1 MLKVLSIA
9 RSYVEPHLHRVSSQA
24 LRVALAS
31 LVLASCSDGAW
42 LPPVS
47 FEQFSAEHGEWRQ
60 DRRERLVTPPSGPVL
75 WIGLWQLSQ
84 GSTELG
90 SDPGLPIVLPSADVP
105 SSAGTL
111 HRSGQD
117 VRLEA
122 VAESGFRFEDGSTV
136 TEPVM
141 LGNDRSEDVTQVSLG
156 TLGMRIHAEPGTDR
170 LWLRVWDEDHPQRD
184 TFVLPETFPL
194 DVQWRVPAHFEPY
207 PEPRVLPVAD
217 VTSGSLEYETPGE
230 LVFDIDGE
238 EHRLIAVAGAESM
251 RYFVMMWDSTAISQT
266 YPGGRYM
273 TVPLADADGRTIID
287 FNRAYNAPC
296 VFTPHSV
303 CGLPPLENY
312 LPLHVTSGE
321 KRPQ

>member
-1 MLKVLSIA
+1 MLSIA

-141 LGNDRSEDVTQVSLG
+141 LGNDRSEDVTQV
-156 TLGMRIHAEPGTDR
+156 
-170 LWLRVWDEDHPQRD
+170 
-184 TFVLPETFPL
+184 
-194 DVQWRVPAHFEPY
+194 
-207 PEPRVLPVAD
+207 
-217 VTSGSLEYETPGE
+217 
-230 LVFDIDGE
+230 
-238 EHRLIAVAGAESM
+238 
-251 RYFVMMWDSTAISQT
+251 
-266 YPGGRYM
+266 
-273 TVPLADADGRTIID
+273 
-287 FNRAYNAPC
+287 
-296 VFTPHSV
+296 
-303 CGLPPLENY
+303 
-312 LPLHVTSGE
+312 
-321 KRPQ
+321 

>member
-1 MLKVLSIA
+1 MSKALSIA
-9 RSYVEPHLHRVSSQA
+9 RSHVELHLHWVCYQA
-24 LRVALAS
+24 VRVALAS
-31 LVLASCSDGAW
+31 LVIASCLDGAW
-42 LPPVS
+42 PPPVS
-47 FEQFSAEHGEWRQ
+47 FDQFSAEHGEWRQ
-60 DRRERLVTPPSGPVL
+60 DRRERLITPPSGPVL
-75 WIGLWQLSQ
+75 WIGLWQLPQ
-84 GSTELG
+84 GSTEFG
-90 SDPGLPIVLPSADVP
+90 SDPGLPIVLPSADAP
-105 SSAGTL
+105 SLAGTL

-117 VRLEA
+117 IRLEA
-122 VAESGFRFEDGSTV
+122 AAASSFRFEDGSIV
-136 TEPVM
+136 TEPVI
-141 LGNDRSEDVTQVSLG
+141 LGNDRSDDVIQVALG
-156 TLGMRIHAEPGTDR
+156 ALGMRIHAEPGTDR
-170 LWLRVWDEDHPQRD
+170 LWLRVWNEDHPQRE

-194 DVQWRVPAHFEPY
+194 DVQWRVSAHFEPY

-238 EHRLIAVAGAESM
+238 EHRLIAIAGAEST

-266 YPGGRYM
+266 YPGGRYI

-296 VFTPHSV
+296 VFTPYSV
-303 CGLPPLENY
+303 CGLPPPDNY